1 MWKKINWSKWMC
13 VLTKTMTNKQMLC
26 DLLPAFI
33 KWKVYH
39 FLLSGVKEC
48 MYLYEQMSAKCEAS
62 TFQNNFIP
70 LLKKKK
76 KISAK
81 CHWLSSP
88 MFFVFFN
95 ACWLYYWNVWNIVL
109 LYFVG
114 WRVYVYLYSILHICL
129 FCAKCSVMVLTY
141 FKIWINARV
150 RSRPS

>member
-1 MWKKINWSKWMC
+1 MRKKINWSKWMC
-13 VLTKTMTNKQMLC
+13 VLTKTMTNKQTLC

-62 TFQNNFIP
+62 MFQNNFIP
-70 LLKKKK
+70 LLKKKKK

-88 MFFVFFN
+88 MFFFFLCLLTILLKCLEYCSPVF
-95 ACWLYYWNVWNIVL
+95 CGLKSV
-109 LYFVG
+109 
-114 WRVYVYLYSILHICL
+114 CL
-129 FCAKCSVMVLTY
+129 FIFHSTHLFILCQMFCHG
-141 FKIWINARV
+141 FDIF
-150 RSRPS
+150 